1 MERRTQHFARPTK
14 PLVRLP
20 AFCDT
25 RAPPATR
32 QGELG
37 LSQTPT
43 ISPAC
48 FAPDSLLNP
57 PDRTGTPADPAL
69 VPPRYTTRLFHSAIL
84 PDDRSVMVYLPAAYA
99 SEPERRFPVLY
110 LHDGQNVFDPRTSYI
125 AGCTWQAHTS
135 ADRLAAEGLIEPL
148 ILVGVANTGLRR
160 MAEYTPRRDM
170 RLGGGEGDRYGRL
183 LVTELKPLIDT
194 TYRTLPGP
202 ENTGLGGSSLGG
214 LISLYL
220 GLEYRDTF
228 GKVAVMSP
236 SVWWDQRS
244 LLTLVRRTSPEP
256 PLRIWLDMGTAE
268 GLRHLRDTDLLYTIL
283 LERGWRG
290 GDDLFYLR
298 EQDALHNEAAWARR
312 LPSAL
317 EFLFP
322 PRAR

>member
-1 MERRTQHFARPTK
+1 MASPPPPGCPDTPPPVPGLPDTADG
-14 PLVRLP
+14 LV
-20 AFCDT
+20 D
-25 RAPPATR
+25 
-32 QGELG
+32 
-37 LSQTPT
+37 
-43 ISPAC
+43 
-48 FAPDSLLNP
+48 N
-57 PDRTGTPADPAL
+57 
-69 VPPRYTTRLFHSAIL
+69 PRYTVQNFHSTHL
-84 PDDRSVMVYLPAAYA
+84 PDDRNVMVYLPEIYA
-99 SEPERRFPVLY
+99 SEPDRRFPVFY

-125 AGCTWQAHTS
+125 AGCTWRAHAS
-135 ADRLAAEGLIEPL
+135 ADRLTGAGLIEPI

-183 LVTELKPLIDT
+183 LVDELKPLIDS

-202 ENTGLGGSSLGG
+202 ENTALGGSSLGG

-220 GLEYRDTF
+220 ALQYRAVF

-244 LLTLVRRTSPEP
+244 LLSLVRRISPEP

-268 GLRHLRDTDLLYTIL
+268 GVRHLRDTDLLYSTL
-283 LERGWRG
+283 LERGWQSG
-290 GDDLFYLR
+290 QDIFYLR
-298 EQDALHNEAAWARR
+298 DDGGLHNEAAWARR

-322 PRAR
+322 RDAPKPSRIAFPPDFLNT